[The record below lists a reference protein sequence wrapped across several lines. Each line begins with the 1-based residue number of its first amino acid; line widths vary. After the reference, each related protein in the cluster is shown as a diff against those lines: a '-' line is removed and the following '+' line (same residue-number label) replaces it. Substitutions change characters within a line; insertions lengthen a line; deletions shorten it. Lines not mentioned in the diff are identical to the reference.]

1 MTNSGKFLF
10 DTSFDAPAQAKPE
23 QPPAP
28 KFSEAELRQAR
39 EEGHAAG
46 RAAGRAEARA
56 EREEL
61 AARTLPAVAQALQG
75 FAPMC
80 ERIEKQTLGWAL
92 TAALGMVRKLYPSLE
107 QMQSVIEIEQMAIA
121 ALRDLEE
128 EPRVALRLP
137 DTLIEEMRP
146 RLAEISRQSG
156 FGGRLLLIADEA
168 LGPGDCRLEWA
179 DGGIERQPQRI
190 WAEIEQR
197 VARSIAALPAGPA
210 SAQSGAPAT
219 DGIDALPEARTA

>member
-1 MTNSGKFLF
+1 MAISGKFLF
-10 DTSFDAPAQAKPE
+10 DTSFDAPAQTKLE

-28 KFSEAELRQAR
+28 KFSEAELHQAR
-39 EEGHAAG
+39 EEGHATG

-80 ERIEKQTLGWAL
+80 ERIEKQTLAWAL
-92 TAALGMVRKLYPSLE
+92 TAALGMVRKLYPTLE
-107 QMQSVIEIEQMAIA
+107 QIQSVIEIEQMTVA

-128 EPRVALRLP
+128 EPRVVLRLP

-146 RLAEISRQSG
+146 RLAEISKQAG
-156 FGGRLLLIADEA
+156 FGGRLLLIADET

-179 DGGIERQPQRI
+179 DGGIERQAQRI

-197 VARSIAALPAGPA
+197 VARSLAALSAGA
-210 SAQSGAPAT
+210 VSSEAPAT
-219 DGIDALPEARTA
+219 DDLDALPQARTA

>member
-1 MTNSGKFLF
+1 MAVSGKFLF
-10 DTSFDAPAQAKPE
+10 ETSFDSPMEAKPE

-28 KFSEAELRQAR
+28 KFGEADLRQAR

-80 ERIEKQTLGWAL
+80 ERIEQQTLSWAL
-92 TAALGMVRKLYPSLE
+92 TAALAMVRKLYPTLE

-121 ALRDLEE
+121 TLRDLEE
-128 EPRVALRLP
+128 EPRVVLRLP

-146 RLAEISRQSG
+146 RITEIAKQAG

-179 DGGIERQPQRI
+179 DGGIERQAQRT
-190 WAEIEQR
+190 WVEIEQR
-197 VARSIAALPAGPA
+197 IARSLAALSTGAGRTDSHA
-210 SAQSGAPAT
+210 ADDAQ
-219 DGIDALPEARTA
+219 ALPEARTA